1 MQINKRISTVIVSTV
16 AVLSLTSCSSFDELL
31 DSDRIDYKSDSAAQK
46 PGRRL
51 EIPPDL
57 TQLQRDNRFMIPDS
71 GGVIT
76 ASDYEQ
82 QRKEMDAGLNGSSD
96 AASLGSVAPN
106 QAKDIHIER
115 LGNQRWLVVNR
126 SPELLWEPIRDFWQD
141 NGFLINIDSP
151 ATGIMETDWAENR
164 AKIPQD
170 IIRRTVGKLF
180 DSLYSTGER
189 DKFRT
194 RLERG
199 PDGTTEIY
207 ISHRGAEEELQGS
220 DKEATVWTSRA
231 SDPELEAEFLSR
243 LLVHLSDMDKKE
255 EKRARAIAEK
265 KTVQVVSK
273 ASLVKS
279 ERSSMVVVDEAF
291 DRTWRRVGLA
301 LDRVGFTV
309 EDRDRSAGL
318 YYVRYVDQDEDAKNS
333 PENEKKGWFSGWFSS
348 SSSKDKHTDKY
359 QIYVREVDG
368 KSQVVVFDD
377 KGELETSSVGRKII
391 NLLYGQLK

>member
-1 MQINKRISTVIVSTV
+1 MLINKKIGTAFISTALI
-16 AVLSLTSCSSFDELL
+16 LSLTSCSSFEELL

-71 GGVIT
+71 GGIIT
-76 ASDYEQ
+76 ASDYNQ
-82 QRKEMDAGLNGSSD
+82 QRKELEGGLSASDD
-96 AASLGSVAPN
+96 AAALGSVAPN
-106 QAKDIHIER
+106 RAKDIHIER

-126 SPELLWEPIRDFWQD
+126 PPEALWNPIRDFWQD

-151 ATGIMETDWAENR
+151 ETGIMETDWAENR

-170 IIRRTVGKLF
+170 FVRRTLGKLF

-199 PDGTTEIY
+199 ADGSTEIY

-220 DKEATVWTSRA
+220 DKESTVWTARP
-231 SDPELEAEFLSR
+231 SDPELEAEFLAR
-243 LLVHLSDMDKKE
+243 LLVHLSDMDRKE

-273 ASLVKS
+273 ATMVTEEGISK
-279 ERSSMVVVDEAF
+279 VVVDETF
-291 DRTWRRVGLA
+291 DRAWRRVGLA
-301 LDRVGFTV
+301 LDHVGFTV

-318 YYVRYVDQDEDAKNS
+318 YYVRYVDQDAEAQATPEDQ
-333 PENEKKGWFSGWFSS
+333 KGWFSGWFSS
-348 SSSKDKHTDKY
+348 SKKDKHIDKY
-359 QIYVREVDG
+359 QVSVREIAGRSEIMVL
-368 KSQVVVFDD
+368 DD
-377 KGELETSSVGRKII
+377 KGQLETSSIAKKIVT
-391 NLLYGQLK
+391 LLYGQLK

>member
-1 MQINKRISTVIVSTV
+1 MLTRKKISTAILSTV
-16 AVLSLTSCSSFDELL
+16 AVLSLASCSSFEELL

-71 GGVIT
+71 NGIIT
-76 ASDYEQ
+76 ASDYNQ
-82 QRKEMDAGLNGSSD
+82 QRKELEGGMTSSSD

-126 SPELLWEPIRDFWQD
+126 PPEALWTPIRDFWQD

-151 ATGIMETDWAENR
+151 ETGIMETDWAENR

-170 IIRRTVGKLF
+170 IIRRTLGKIF

-199 PDGTTEIY
+199 PNGTTEIY

-220 DKEATVWTSRA
+220 DQESTVWTARPA
-231 SDPELEAEFLSR
+231 DPELEAEFLAR
-243 LLVHLSDMDKKE
+243 LLVYLSDADRKE

-265 KTVQVVSK
+265 KTVQVVPK
-273 ASLVKS
+273 ATMVT
-279 ERSSMVVVDEAF
+279 EEGVARVVVDETF
-291 DRTWRRVGLA
+291 DRAWRRVGLA
-301 LDRVGFTV
+301 LDHVGFTV
-309 EDRDRSAGL
+309 EDRDRSAGI
-318 YYVRYVDQDEDAKNS
+318 YYVRYVDQDAEAKVTPEDQ
-333 PENEKKGWFSGWFSS
+333 KGWFSGLFSS
-348 SSSKDKHTDKY
+348 SKKDKHIDKY
-359 QIYVREVDG
+359 QISVREIAG
-368 KSQVVVFDD
+368 KSIVVVLDD
-377 KGELETSSVGRKII
+377 KGQLETSSIAKKIVT
-391 NLLYGQLK
+391 LLYGQLK

>member
-1 MQINKRISTVIVSTV
+1 MLINKRIGTVLVSTV
-16 AVLSLTSCSSFDELL
+16 AMLSLSSCSSFDELL
-31 DSDRIDYKSDSAAQK
+31 EADRIDYKSDSAAQK

-57 TQLQRDNRFMIPDS
+57 TQLQRDNRFMIPDND
-71 GGVIT
+71 GIIT
-76 ASDYEQ
+76 ASDYNQ
-82 QRKEMDAGLNGSSD
+82 QRKEMEGGLSASDD
-96 AASLGSVAPN
+96 AATPGSVAPN
-106 QAKDIHIER
+106 KAKDIHIER
-115 LGNQRWLVVNR
+115 LGGQRWLVVSR
-126 SPELLWEPIRDFWQD
+126 SPESLWNPIRDFWQD

-151 ATGIMETDWAENR
+151 ETGIMETDWAENR

-170 IIRRTVGKLF
+170 FIRRTLGKVF

-207 ISHRGAEEELQGS
+207 ISHRGAEEELQGH
-220 DKEATVWTSRA
+220 DKENTIWTSRA

-243 LLVHLSDMDKKE
+243 LLVYLSDIDKKDQ
-255 EKRARAIAEK
+255 KRARTIAER

-273 ASLVKS
+273 AALVHDGNVDK
-279 ERSSMVVVDEAF
+279 VVVDEAF

-318 YYVRYVDQDEDAKNS
+318 YYVRYVDQDAEANNA
-333 PENEKKGWFSGWFSS
+333 PENKKGWFSGWFSS
-348 SSSKDKHTDKY
+348 SNKDKHADKY
-359 QIYVREVDG
+359 QISVRETADG
-368 KSQVVVFDD
+368 KSEITVLDD
-377 KGELETSSVGRKII
+377 KGQLQSSSIAKRIVT
-391 NLLYGQLK
+391 LLYGQLK